1 MAVKTMIE
9 KLIEVAQ
16 ELRKVAIESDRSD
29 LKWKV
34 VEQLSEL
41 MELRDSLQ
49 TQGEPDAAVTET
61 PSEMPADN
69 TVVDKSKDDEAART
83 TTEGSETLEEGGMVV
98 IQPSSDGETY
108 GISQDSNSGIS
119 EAADPIP
126 VEASEAM
133 STPTSETA
141 REYNNLEAPS
151 ENSELAEQRIREL
164 EPRHRAILERMNNI
178 LTEEQKV
185 VKRSVTLEG
194 RAAGKQTKQIQKEVL
209 SAIRLTEKQTT
220 LMAAL
225 RQELKE
231 IREQIAAQVDG
242 LLSPEQ
248 KHELQK
254 RIARESR

>member
-1 MAVKTMIE
+1 MAVESMIDT
-9 KLIEVAQ
+9 LIEVAQ

-41 MELRDSLQ
+41 MELRDSLRSQ
-49 TQGEPDAAVTET
+49 DEPDASVTGTHFEIT
-61 PSEMPADN
+61 PDD
-69 TVVDKSKDDEAART
+69 TVIESPNEDASAKEA
-83 TTEGSETLEEGGMVV
+83 GDLLEEGGMVV

-108 GISQDSNSGIS
+108 GISQDSKSDIP
-119 EAADPIP
+119 EAADPISAKAN
-126 VEASEAM
+126 EEM
-133 STPTSETA
+133 SAPNSKTSHKG
-141 REYNNLEAPS
+141 NSSEAPS
-151 ENSELAEQRIREL
+151 TDCELAEQRIREL
-164 EPRHRAILERMNNI
+164 EPRHQAILERMNNI

-209 SAIRLTEKQTT
+209 SAIHLTEKQAK
-220 LMAAL
+220 LMAAK

-248 KHELQK
+248 KQELQK
-254 RIARESR
+254 RIARESRQ